1 MRISALILAV
11 GIVALGAP
19 AFAARAPAA
28 PGAPPNVLDPAN
40 LAKPRPKAPFD
51 LTGTWRMVRDPANG
65 GFEFMPV
72 PKFTAAAQAS
82 VDARDKALAE
92 GKTYKDD
99 TASCYPAGMP
109 RFMTRVWP
117 IQFIQLPTMVLVIQ
131 GLENKVRWIY
141 TDGRKRTPPDDVI
154 PSFNGES
161 LGRWEGAEFV
171 VETTGFRAAN
181 HWMQQGVPVSDQLKI
196 VERFRMLP
204 GGNAFEVKFTF
215 TDPVNWVGEWT
226 NTKRYE
232 RTADEVQE
240 NECLLAE
247 MMKLPS
253 YDAVVR

>member
-1 MRISALILAV
+1 LEEDAVKALMFALVAALLA
-11 GIVALGAP
+11 AP
-19 AFAARAPAA
+19 ALAAE
-28 PGAPPNVLDPAN
+28 PPNVLDPAN
-40 LAKPRPKAPFD
+40 LAKPRPKPPFD
-51 LTGTWRMVRDPANG
+51 LTGTWRMVRDPKTG
-65 GFEFMPV
+65 GFEFMPM
-72 PKFTAAAQAS
+72 PKLTPAAQA
-82 VDARDKALAE
+82 VWDAKEKAVAE

-141 TDGRKRTPPDDVI
+141 TDGRPRTPAEDAV

-161 LGRWEGAEFV
+161 LGRWEGNELV

-181 HWMQQGVPVSDQLKI
+181 HWMQQGVPVSEQLKV

-204 GGNAFEVKFTF
+204 GGNAFEVRFTF

-232 RTADEVQE
+232 RTADEVTE

-253 YDAVVR
+253 YNAVVR